1 MFLGS
6 LTHYP
11 ELVFGFSGAADG
23 TMSLNGGMKNRRIY
37 LERHGL
43 SPDKVVHA
51 GLCHGTRIAVVS
63 GQNGGQI
70 IDDTDGL
77 ITIEPN
83 LGLAMTAAD
92 CLLVY
97 VYDPQERAIGLA
109 HAGRRGLADQILTAL
124 IEAFRRDVTSQ
135 PERLMV
141 GIGPSICPLHYAVRP
156 EEAAPFDRWPEAGR
170 RVGDYVQLDLRQVAR
185 RQLTAAG
192 VSLPNI
198 SLDGRCTFEE
208 PTLFSYRRN
217 HPVTGQLQVGYLSRR
232 S

>member
-11 ELVFGFSGAADG
+11 ELLFGFSGAADG
-23 TMSLNGGMKNRRIY
+23 TMSLNGGMNNRWRY
-37 LERHGL
+37 LEGHGL
-43 SPDKVVHA
+43 APDKVVHA
-51 GLCHGTRIAVVS
+51 GLCHGTRIAVVA

-70 IDDTDGL
+70 IDNTDGL
-77 ITIEPN
+77 ITTESN

-97 VYDPQERAIGLA
+97 VYDPRQRAIGLA
-109 HAGRRGLADQILTAL
+109 HAGRRGLSSQILSVF
-124 IEAFRRDVTSQ
+124 IGAFQREVNSW
-135 PERLMV
+135 PEHLVV

-156 EEAAPFDRWPEAGR
+156 EEAAPFSRWPEAGR
-170 RVGDYVQLDLRQVAR
+170 RVGDHVQLDLRQVAR

-192 VSLPNI
+192 VRLPNI
-198 SLDGRCTFEE
+198 SLDRRCTFEE
-208 PTLFSYRRN
+208 STLFSHRRN